1 MVHYARAVMINNDVP
16 FSFLIPRNVLEFL
29 VGPEPSKAVA
39 EKVKIIITSTV
50 VSETKRMNLNVKLLL
65 TPRTA

>member
-1 MVHYARAVMINNDVP
+1 MINNDVP
-16 FSFLIPRNVLEFL
+16 FSFLRPRNVLEFL
-29 VGPEPSKAVA
+29 VGPEPSKDVA